1 MVDPINNP
9 INPASKPNQVQA
21 TNAGQQK
28 FSTSG
33 SSSFSDALDQANVK
47 FSNHAQ
53 KRLDTRSIS
62 MDQNSMD
69 RLSSAVDKAQ
79 AHGAKES
86 LILMD
91 DLAFVVNVR
100 DRTVVTTV
108 DMNRRKEGVFTQID
122 TVVFAD
128 PSKAT
133 SNSNSTT
140 TANASDTSSNGI
152 DNQKQ

>member
-1 MVDPINNP
+1 MTDPIRLPSNP
-9 INPASKPNQVQA
+9 KTTPIQPQQA
-21 TNAGQQK
+21 GNSGQRNAKTNDHAA
-28 FSTSG
+28 
-33 SSSFSDALDQANVK
+33 SFSNLLEEAKQVK

-53 KRLDTRSIS
+53 KRLEVRSIE
-62 MDQNSMD
+62 MDPTSIN
-69 RLSSAVDKAQ
+69 RLSSAVDKAE

-100 DRTVVTTV
+100 DRMVVTTV

-128 PSKAT
+128 PAKTENQGVEKSP
-133 SNSNSTT
+133 
-140 TANASDTSSNGI
+140 DSSCAENVS
-152 DNQKQ
+152 

>member
-1 MVDPINNP
+1 MTGPIQLNSVP
-9 INPASKPNQVQA
+9 KINQAQQTQSVQK
-21 TNAGQQK
+21 TT
-28 FSTSG
+28 STDG
-33 SSSFSDALDQANVK
+33 SSFADQLKNADQSVK

-53 KRLDTRSIS
+53 KRLDLRSIEL
-62 MDQNSMD
+62 DKGSMD
-69 RLSSAVDKAQ
+69 RLSTAVDKAQ

-91 DLAFVVNVR
+91 DLAFIVNVP

-128 PSKAT
+128 PSKNDLGKA
-133 SNSNSTT
+133 
-140 TANASDTSSNGI
+140 
-152 DNQKQ
+152 

>member
-1 MVDPINNP
+1 MTDPIRLNSTPNV
-9 INPASKPNQVQA
+9 NQVQPTQQAQKTAA
-21 TNAGQQK
+21 TEN
-28 FSTSG
+28 
-33 SSSFSDALDQANVK
+33 SSFADYLNEADQKVK

-53 KRLDTRSIS
+53 KRLEVRSIELDKGS
-62 MDQNSMD
+62 ID
-69 RLSSAVDKAQ
+69 RLSTAVDKAQ

-91 DLAFVVNVR
+91 DLAFIVNVP

-128 PSKAT
+128 SNKKDLGKA
-133 SNSNSTT
+133 
-140 TANASDTSSNGI
+140 
-152 DNQKQ
+152 

>member
-1 MVDPINNP
+1 MSDSINN
-9 INPASKPNQVQA
+9 INQTSGTSRSQS
-21 TNAGQQK
+21 TGQQ
-28 FSTSG
+28 SNVNQNT
-33 SSSFSDALDQANVK
+33 SSSFADALEQANVK

-53 KRLDTRSIS
+53 KRLETRSIE
-62 MDQNSMD
+62 MDQSSMN

-91 DLAFVVNVR
+91 DLAFVVNIQ

-108 DMNRRKEGVFTQID
+108 DMNHRKEGVFTQID

-128 PSKAT
+128 PSQKSSSQAVEKT
-133 SNSNSTT
+133 DSDSNTEVENINSN
-140 TANASDTSSNGI
+140 
-152 DNQKQ
+152 QE

>member
-1 MVDPINNP
+1 MNENNM
-9 INPASKPNQVQA
+9 N
-21 TNAGQQK
+21 
-28 FSTSG
+28 
-33 SSSFSDALDQANVK
+33 
-47 FSNHAQ
+47 
-53 KRLDTRSIS
+53 
-62 MDQNSMD
+62 

-100 DRTVVTTV
+100 DRMVVTTV

-128 PSKAT
+128 PSQ
-133 SNSNSTT
+133 NSTT
-140 TANASDTSSNGI
+140 TEENKSVDAADTTSTVENN
-152 DNQKQ
+152 NQD

>member
-1 MVDPINNP
+1 MTDPIRLN
-9 INPASKPNQVQA
+9 
-21 TNAGQQK
+21 
-28 FSTSG
+28 STSNANSNQSTQSAQNAAKSEG
-33 SSSFSDALDQANVK
+33 ASFADYLSDADKKVK

-53 KRLDTRSIS
+53 KRLEVRSIEL
-62 MDQNSMD
+62 DKGSMD
-69 RLSSAVDKAQ
+69 RLSTAVDKAQ

-91 DLAFVVNVR
+91 DLAFIVNVP

-128 PSKAT
+128 PNKKDLGSA
-133 SNSNSTT
+133 
-140 TANASDTSSNGI
+140 
-152 DNQKQ
+152 

>member
-1 MVDPINNP
+1 MTDPIRLTPNP
-9 INPASKPNQVQA
+9 KLIPVQPQQTGKPQQPQAPAPVAQ
-21 TNAGQQK
+21 
-28 FSTSG
+28 
-33 SSSFSDALDQANVK
+33 SFEHLLDEAKQVK

-53 KRLDTRSIS
+53 KRLEVRSIE
-62 MDQNSMD
+62 MDPSSIN
-69 RLSSAVDKAQ
+69 RLSSAVDKAE

-100 DRTVVTTV
+100 ERMVVTTV

-128 PSKAT
+128 PANIDDSKVAG
-133 SNSNSTT
+133 
-140 TANASDTSSNGI
+140 NAAAAENENKTI
-152 DNQKQ
+152 V

>member
-1 MVDPINNP
+1 MVDPVNNSINQTPKTTPVQSSSQSKTNQAGNP
-9 INPASKPNQVQA
+9 
-21 TNAGQQK
+21 
-28 FSTSG
+28 
-33 SSSFSDALDQANVK
+33 SFSDALEQANIK

-53 KRLDTRSIS
+53 KRLDTRSIE
-62 MDQNSMD
+62 MDQNSMN

-86 LILMD
+86 LVLMD

-100 DRTVVTTV
+100 DRMVVTTV

-128 PSKAT
+128 PSKDTQPAGN
-133 SNSNSTT
+133 NSSSLADSTT
-140 TANASDTSSNGI
+140 ETGD
-152 DNQKQ
+152 KK

>member
-1 MVDPINNP
+1 MAVSIQLNSTPKINQAQQTQSVQKT
-9 INPASKPNQVQA
+9 ASSD
-21 TNAGQQK
+21 T
-28 FSTSG
+28 G
-33 SSSFSDALDQANVK
+33 SFADQLKSADQSVK

-53 KRLDTRSIS
+53 KRLDLRSIEL
-62 MDQNSMD
+62 DKGSMD
-69 RLSSAVDKAQ
+69 RLSTAVDKAQ

-91 DLAFVVNVR
+91 DLAFIVNVP

-128 PSKAT
+128 PSKNDLAK
-133 SNSNSTT
+133 
-140 TANASDTSSNGI
+140 A
-152 DNQKQ
+152 

>member
-1 MVDPINNP
+1 MSDYINN
-9 INPASKPNQVQA
+9 INQSSGASRTQPSTQQSNASQPADGA
-21 TNAGQQK
+21 
-28 FSTSG
+28 
-33 SSSFSDALDQANVK
+33 SFSDALEQANIK

-53 KRLDTRSIS
+53 KRLETRSIE
-62 MDQNSMD
+62 MNENNMN

-100 DRTVVTTV
+100 DRMVVTTV

-128 PSKAT
+128 PSQNNSSQAVTKTDAADGTEAAAT
-133 SNSNSTT
+133 
-140 TANASDTSSNGI
+140 D
-152 DNQKQ
+152 KQA

>member
-9 INPASKPNQVQA
+9 INPVSKPNQAQTGNQA
-21 TNAGQQK
+21 KPSGNA
-28 FSTSG
+28 
-33 SSSFSDALDQANVK
+33 SFSDALDQANIK

-53 KRLDTRSIS
+53 KRLETRSIE
-62 MDQNSMD
+62 MDQSSMN

-86 LILMD
+86 LVLMD

-100 DRTVVTTV
+100 DRMVVTTV
-108 DMNRRKEGVFTQID
+108 DMNRAKEGVFTQID

-128 PSKAT
+128 SNKDAAQNDVKNAGAIDQTGEVNDQKA
-133 SNSNSTT
+133 
-140 TANASDTSSNGI
+140 
-152 DNQKQ
+152 

>member
-1 MVDPINNP
+1 MAGPIQLN
-9 INPASKPNQVQA
+9 
-21 TNAGQQK
+21 
-28 FSTSG
+28 STSKINQTQQTQ
-33 SSSFSDALDQANVK
+33 SVQKTAKTDIPSFADQLKDADQSVK

-53 KRLDTRSIS
+53 KRLEVRSIEL
-62 MDQNSMD
+62 DQGSMD
-69 RLSSAVDKAQ
+69 RLSTAVDKAQ

-91 DLAFVVNVR
+91 DLAFIVNVP

-128 PSKAT
+128 PSKKDLGKA
-133 SNSNSTT
+133 
-140 TANASDTSSNGI
+140 
-152 DNQKQ
+152 

>member
-9 INPASKPNQVQA
+9 INPATKGNPVQPSNQA
-21 TNAGQQK
+21 QQK
-28 FSTSG
+28 SG
-33 SSSFSDALDQANVK
+33 QSGNASFSDALEQANIK

-53 KRLDTRSIS
+53 KRLETRSIE
-62 MDQNSMD
+62 MDQNSMN

-86 LILMD
+86 LVLMD
-91 DLAFVVNVR
+91 DLAFVVNVPNR
-100 DRTVVTTV
+100 MVVTTV

-128 PSKAT
+128 SNKETAPTEPKNVSPVDQTGELSDPKA
-133 SNSNSTT
+133 
-140 TANASDTSSNGI
+140 
-152 DNQKQ
+152 

>member
-1 MVDPINNP
+1 MADLINN
-9 INPASKPNQVQA
+9 INQTSGTSRSQS
-21 TNAGQQK
+21 TGQQ
-28 FSTSG
+28 SNANQANEV
-33 SSSFSDALDQANVK
+33 SFADALDQANVK

-53 KRLDTRSIS
+53 KRLETRSIEMDESS
-62 MDQNSMD
+62 MN

-100 DRTVVTTV
+100 DRMVVTTV
-108 DMNRRKEGVFTQID
+108 DMNHRKEGVFTQID

-128 PSKAT
+128 PSQKSSSQDEEKMDVSGTTEST
-133 SNSNSTT
+133 SN
-140 TANASDTSSNGI
+140 
-152 DNQKQ
+152 DNQE

>member
-1 MVDPINNP
+1 MADPVNNTNQTSKINQAQ
-9 INPASKPNQVQA
+9 ASYQQQLK
-21 TNAGQQK
+21 TGQ
-28 FSTSG
+28 TSG
-33 SSSFSDALDQANVK
+33 SSFSDALDQANVK

-53 KRLDTRSIS
+53 KRLETRSIE
-62 MDQNSMD
+62 MDQSSMD

-100 DRTVVTTV
+100 DRMVVTTV

-128 PSKAT
+128 PSQSSST
-133 SNSNSTT
+133 SETKTVNSTNNVDT
-140 TANASDTSSNGI
+140 TNN
-152 DNQKQ
+152 KQ

>member
-9 INPASKPNQVQA
+9 INPSSKTNPVQPSTQAQTKTNQA
-21 TNAGQQK
+21 GNA
-28 FSTSG
+28 
-33 SSSFSDALDQANVK
+33 SFSDALEQANIK

-53 KRLDTRSIS
+53 KRLETRSIE
-62 MDQNSMD
+62 MDQSSMN

-86 LILMD
+86 LVLMD

-100 DRTVVTTV
+100 DRMVVTTV

-128 PSKAT
+128 PSKDTQQADNKSVSPT
-133 SNSNSTT
+133 EGTT
-140 TANASDTSSNGI
+140 EVSENKD
-152 DNQKQ
+152 

>member
-1 MVDPINNP
+1 MVDPVNNP
-9 INPASKPNQVQA
+9 INQPSPTNPVQPSPQAQGKTNQA
-21 TNAGQQK
+21 GNA
-28 FSTSG
+28 
-33 SSSFSDALDQANVK
+33 SFSDALDQANIK

-53 KRLDTRSIS
+53 KRLETRSIE
-62 MDQNSMD
+62 MDQNSMN

-86 LILMD
+86 LVLMD

-100 DRTVVTTV
+100 DRMVVTTV

-128 PSKAT
+128 PSKSTNNAAT
-133 SNSNSTT
+133 S
-140 TANASDTSSNGI
+140 ANANSVDTSAETG
-152 DNQKQ
+152 DQKK

>member
-1 MVDPINNP
+1 MEPINNS
-9 INPASKPNQVQA
+9 INQTSKINQVPPSQQQNQTGQA
-21 TNAGQQK
+21 KG
-28 FSTSG
+28 TS
-33 SSSFSDALDQANVK
+33 FADALEQANVK

-53 KRLDTRSIS
+53 KRLETRSIE
-62 MDQNSMD
+62 MDQNSMS

-91 DLAFVVNVR
+91 DLAFVVNVH

-128 PSKAT
+128 PEK
-133 SNSNSTT
+133 NSTSTENQVNT
-140 TANASDTSSNGI
+140 TSQTGEVNN
-152 DNQKQ
+152 NQE